1 MSAHDNDDAYA
12 RGDFAAG
19 KVYEPE
25 TVRGPMI
32 IFGWVIALSVL
43 FFISLGALGMYFKH
57 EAAKELDKKVWSV
70 ESPELKALRDR
81 EATELKGKGGVSID
95 EAMKR
100 VAAETK

>member
-1 MSAHDNDDAYA
+1 MSNHDDDAYA

-19 KVYEPE
+19 KEYEPE

-32 IFGWVIALSVL
+32 IFGWVVALSAA
-43 FFISLGALGMYFKH
+43 FFISLGALAMYFKH

-70 ESPELKALRDR
+70 ESEELKALRAK
-81 EATELKGKGGVSID
+81 EADALKGKGGVSID

-100 VAAETK
+100 VAQETK